1 MNGLFDFN
9 RDGRLDGFE
18 RTAEFLFYKG
28 TGQSTMTEFERSGL
42 NAEELEYMS
51 ASRRRSVLRK
61 AGLNP
66 DEYDF

>member
-1 MNGLFDFN
+1 MNGFFDFN
-9 RDGRLDGFE
+9 RDGHLDGFE

-42 NAEELEYMS
+42 NAEELQYM
-51 ASRRRSVLRK
+51 RRRSVLRK